1 MTTKRQSSPCRRIVI
16 LPSVILLSISMLGLS
31 YHDNTTLAQQNN
43 KTDKQPDNQ
52 PDNPQAQQLFAGLG
66 GEARNA
72 LVNGEP
78 ELALRLLAGPN
89 IKSLQQADRDRYR
102 SIYNYALQLR
112 FSQGAEGAI
121 VDLLLHAP
129 NWLNEE
135 RTQSAVRL
143 AEWWRMDPLP
153 TREEV
158 TRRLD
163 WFQNLQHTIQPAPLS
178 PNLPVRLILAA
189 LDHVDHVNQPMDR
202 VLLLELAD
210 AIAPQDPV
218 WSAYQPDAY
227 AMKRAAE
234 QMERE
239 EKYLAA
245 EEIYRRLIYQSPD
258 DADWF
263 KRKYAENQ
271 VNRIF
276 ALSTIA
282 GADFAM
288 RAAAQL
294 RQDYLGPTEK
304 VRFQLLKKH
313 MQEAM
318 TQYELTRRL
327 PRILNHPMT
336 LTKIPVAY
344 LIPDQLT
351 IEKGGSLTVEPGTV
365 IRGGTIILK
374 GGTINLKGTDQQPV
388 IIVDLTIESDD
399 EQGGGIFTARNTQ
412 FRRVSIRRNPML
424 SVTAGA
430 FRINI
435 DHAYADHSSFPFD
448 SLMNVNLQYSELKSC
463 EITIPRTN
471 TDNKSSNIANA
482 NNNNKNDAPSL
493 PTSTITYCIFRNS
506 RINDTLAVFATHSKF
521 IDCAITQ
528 WVTNTTSTTNKSDYL
543 IFPTSR
549 NPPTTRLIENIYIP
563 DGLIPAQIQ
572 RKSNLTGP
580 NRPILIFSPT
590 TTEPILRLGNVKR
603 WIQ

>member
-1 MTTKRQSSPCRRIVI
+1 MTTKRQSSPCRRFVI
-16 LPSVILLSISMLGLS
+16 LPSVLLLSINMLGLPF
-31 YHDNTTLAQQNN
+31 HDNTTLAQQNN
-43 KTDKQPDNQ
+43 QPDLQPDNT
-52 PDNPQAQQLFAGLG
+52 QAQQLFAGLRE
-66 GEARNA
+66 EAVSA

-78 ELALRLLAGPN
+78 ELALRLIAPSDPS
-89 IKSLQQADRDRYR
+89 SLPQADRDRYR

-135 RTQSAVRL
+135 RTQGATRL
-143 AEWWRMDPLP
+143 AEWWRNDPLP
-153 TREEV
+153 TRVEV
-158 TRRLD
+158 TRRID
-163 WFQNLQHTIQPAPLS
+163 WFQKLQNTIQPAPLS

-189 LDHVDHVNQPMDR
+189 LDHVDHVNHPMDR

-288 RAAAQL
+288 RAAANL

-313 MQEAM
+313 MQEAI

-351 IEKGGSLTVEPGTV
+351 IEKGGSLTAEPGVV

-374 GGTINLKGTDQQPV
+374 GGTVELNGTDQQPV
-388 IIVDLTIESDD
+388 IIVDLTLESDD
-399 EQGGGIFTARNTQ
+399 ENGGGTFTARNTQ
-412 FRRVSIRRNPML
+412 FRRASIRRNPML
-424 SVTAGA
+424 PATAGA
-430 FRINI
+430 FRLNI
-435 DHAYADHSSFPFD
+435 EHAYADHSSFPFD
-448 SLMNVNLQYSELKSC
+448 SLMKVNLQYSELKSC
-463 EITIPRTN
+463 EITIPRSN
-471 TDNKSSNIANA
+471 TDNKSSNTTDAKDD
-482 NNNNKNDAPSL
+482 NKNDAPSH
-493 PTSTITYCIFRNS
+493 PSPTITYCIFRNS
-506 RINDTLAVFATHSKF
+506 RINDALAVYATYSKF

-528 WVTNTTSTTNKSDYL
+528 WVAE
-543 IFPTSR
+543 PTSANKNNTLAIPPSR
-549 NPPTTRLIENIYIP
+549 NSPTTRLIENIYIP
-563 DGLIPAQIQ
+563 DGAIPAQIE
-572 RKSNLTGP
+572 RRSNLTGP
-580 NRPILIFSPT
+580 DRPILIFNRT
-590 TTEPILRLGNVKR
+590 TPEPILRLGNVKR